1 MAYVGLEHK
10 VLLLICVCESTPKS
24 MASDL
29 RTGKRLLALC
39 SGLPPPWWYR
49 GIYGS
54 IALHFRSVGR
64 QTLIVKLL
72 DAKAYRT
79 LDTLPDFRLGSYLL
93 YSFYYS
99 AGVTT
104 EVRAGRRVRIYCHLG
119 TYPVFVSG
127 LR

>member
-1 MAYVGLEHK
+1 
-10 VLLLICVCESTPKS
+10 
-24 MASDL
+24 
-29 RTGKRLLALC
+29 
-39 SGLPPPWWYR
+39 
-49 GIYGS
+49 
-54 IALHFRSVGR
+54 
-64 QTLIVKLL
+64 
-72 DAKAYRT
+72 

-127 LR
+127 LGLPLGRNGEEGMYLLAIAQS